1 MKDKKTKIQKQ
12 TIRTIRIIRN
22 IIVNGFNEIF
32 SNSKYDKVKKII
44 SEHKSVIITST
55 IIALFIFKNFYTIL
69 SYNSEIKEAN
79 EAIAKQTGI
88 NNQLKE
94 DIEYY
99 KTDEFILRYSLEELN
114 LRPTRELKLYHGEIL
129 PYNNEEEEEKDKT
142 TDTED
147 ENLET
152 SSENEEQINNDSSDE
167 DKEQEDDETSQDEPL
182 QP

>member
-12 TIRTIRIIRN
+12 TIRIIRVIRN
-22 IIVNGFNEIF
+22 ILVNGFNEIF

-55 IIALFIFKNFYTIL
+55 IIALFIFKNFYTII

-114 LRPTRELKLYHGEIL
+114 LRPTKELELYHGEIL
-129 PYNNEEEEEKDKT
+129 PYDDEEEEIDKT
-142 TDTED
+142 TDIED
-147 ENLET
+147 ENPET
-152 SSENEEQINNDSSDE
+152 SSENEEEINDDNSDE
-167 DKEQEDDETSQDEPL
+167 DKKQEDDETSQDEPL